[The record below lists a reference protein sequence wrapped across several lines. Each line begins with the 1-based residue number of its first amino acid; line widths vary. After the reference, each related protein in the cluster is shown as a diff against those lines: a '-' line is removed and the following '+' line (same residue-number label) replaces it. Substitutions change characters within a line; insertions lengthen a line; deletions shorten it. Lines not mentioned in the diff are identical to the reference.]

1 MATRSVGPA
10 STAKSAWRRRRLCYA
25 DRVVS
30 CFEENTLF
38 DFLRHGLDNVARR
51 AVVDHADACD
61 SCRRLIAAA
70 VDLGAPAPPSRRART
85 EPHGDG
91 STLAGKYRLVR
102 LLGAGGMGAV
112 HEAIN
117 TWTGRRVAV
126 KVLHEA
132 FAGDP
137 HAVRRFAVEA
147 QSAGRIAH
155 PNVVEILDL
164 DEDPETGAR
173 FLVQELLTGTTLRR
187 RLREVGRLDAHQA
200 VRLLAPAVAGLAE
213 AHRAGVVHRDLK
225 PENIFLAGMPG
236 REVAK
241 LIDFGLSKLVR
252 EPDDPAWT
260 PTLAITEHGRQL
272 GTPFYMSPEQLRG
285 QPDIDE
291 RSDVWSIGVVLFEA
305 VAGARPFVGPRYHD
319 LVLQILRDPV
329 PRLADVV
336 PGISAGF
343 GALVEHALQ
352 RDRALRPTA
361 RDLRDALAELRRRP
375 EAMRHPAGS
384 SYPGSTR
391 EADHTTA
398 CSCCRATSTR

>member
-1 MATRSVGPA
+1 M
-10 STAKSAWRRRRLCYA
+10 
-25 DRVVS
+25 S

-38 DFLRHGLDNVARR
+38 ELVRDGLDNVARR

-70 VDLGAPAPPSRRART
+70 VELGSPAAPRRRART
-85 EPHGDG
+85 APHADG
-91 STLAGKYRLVR
+91 SILAGKYRLVR

-126 KVLHEA
+126 KVLHER
-132 FAGDP
+132 FAADP
-137 HAVRRFAVEA
+137 LAVRRFTVEA

-187 RLREVGRLDAHQA
+187 RLLEVGRLDVQQA
-200 VRLLAPAVAGLAE
+200 ARLLAPAVAGLAE

-225 PENIFLAGMPG
+225 PDNIFLTGIPG
-236 REVAK
+236 GEVAK

-252 EPDDPAWT
+252 EPDEPAWT
-260 PTLAITEHGRQL
+260 PVVAITEHGRQL

-285 QPDIDE
+285 QLDIDE
-291 RSDVWSIGVVLFEA
+291 RSDVWSMGVVLFEA
-305 VAGARPFVGPRYHD
+305 VAGARPFAGPRYHD

-329 PRLADVV
+329 PRLADVA
-336 PGISAGF
+336 PGVSSGF
-343 GALVEHALQ
+343 SALVEHALQ
-352 RDRALRPTA
+352 RDRALRPSA

-375 EAMRHPAGS
+375 EALCRPAGISYRRPLPAGS
-384 SYPGSTR
+384 
-391 EADHTTA
+391 DHTTD
-398 CSCCRATSTR
+398 CSCCPATSTR